1 MHLNRSKASDKSG
14 VLKAL
19 YKQVEAKEKKNE

>member
-1 MHLNRSKASDKSG
+1 MHLNRSKASDKSD

-19 YKQVEAKEKKNE
+19 HKRVEAKEKKNG